1 MPRELTNVSG
11 KSVLS
16 WLLGSLKVRADAPA
30 ALAARGCALLLS
42 APVRRALQTQSDDR
56 IYIVH
61 HAEIGKYEAF
71 HTVRPSLRDPD
82 AAP

>member
-1 MPRELTNVSG
+1 M
-11 KSVLS
+11 LS
-16 WLLGSLKVRADAPA
+16 WLLGSLKVRADAP
-30 ALAARGCALLLS
+30 AARGCALLLS

-71 HTVRPSLRDPD
+71 HTVRPS
-82 AAP
+82 APRP